1 MGLALKKEEEKY
13 TYKDYLNWP
22 DEERWELIDGIA
34 YDMSPAPSVDHQDI
48 LGVLFTEFF
57 VYLKG
62 KPCKV
67 FLAPLDVILPKD
79 DEAEE
84 DCQTVVQPDILVVC
98 DRTKLDSKKCK
109 GAPDLAIEI
118 LSPSTTKKD
127 MTVKFSLYERVGVK
141 EYWIVHPLDKTIFV
155 YKLEGNKY
163 ARAEMYSAEDK
174 IKVGI
179 FEDLEID
186 LAAVFMG

>member
-1 MGLALKKEEEKY
+1 MRLPLRKEEEKY
-13 TYKDYLNWP
+13 TYKDYLGWP

-48 LGVLFTEFF
+48 LGILFTEFS
-57 VYLKG
+57 VYLRG

-79 DEAEE
+79 YETEE
-84 DCQTVVQPDILVVC
+84 DCQTVVQPDILVIC
-98 DRTKLDSKKCK
+98 DKTKLDSKKCK
-109 GAPDLAIEI
+109 GAPDLVIEI
-118 LSPSTTKKD
+118 LSPSTSKKD

-155 YKLEGNKY
+155 YKLEDNKY

-179 FEDLEID
+179 FEELEID
-186 LAAVFMG
+186 LTTVFL

>member
-1 MGLALKKEEEKY
+1 MGLPLRKEEEKY
-13 TYKDYLNWP
+13 TYKDYLGWP

-48 LGVLFTEFF
+48 LGILFTEFS
-57 VYLKG
+57 VYLRG

-79 DEAEE
+79 YETEE
-84 DCQTVVQPDILVVC
+84 DCQTVVQPDILVIC
-98 DRTKLDSKKCK
+98 DKTKLDSKKCK
-109 GAPDLAIEI
+109 GAPDLVIEI
-118 LSPSTTKKD
+118 LSPSTSKKD

-155 YKLEGNKY
+155 YKLEDNKY

-179 FEDLEID
+179 FEELEID
-186 LAAVFMG
+186 LTTVFL

>member
-1 MGLALKKEEEKY
+1 MGLALRKEEEKY
-13 TYKDYLNWP
+13 TYKDYLGWP

-34 YDMSPAPSVDHQDI
+34 YDMSPSPSVDHQDI
-48 LGVLFTEFF
+48 SIALGTEFF

-67 FLAPLDVILPKD
+67 FLAPLDVILPKKN
-79 DEAEE
+79 ETEE

-98 DRTKLDSKKCK
+98 DRTKLDSKRCK
-109 GAPDLAIEI
+109 GAPDLIIEI

-155 YKLEGNKY
+155 YKLDGTKY

>member
-1 MGLALKKEEEKY
+1 MGLALRKEEEKY
-13 TYKDYLNWP
+13 TYKDYLGWP

-34 YDMSPAPSVDHQDI
+34 YDMSPSPSVDHQDI
-48 LGVLFTEFF
+48 SIALGTEFF

-67 FLAPLDVILPKD
+67 FLAPLDVILPKKN
-79 DEAEE
+79 ETEE

-98 DRTKLDSKKCK
+98 DRTKLDSKRCK
-109 GAPDLAIEI
+109 GAPDLIIEI

-155 YKLEGNKY
+155 YKLDGTKY

-186 LAAVFMG
+186 LAAVFM